1 MSKESIEKILAA
13 QKIDK
18 ERLQLIRNLEK
29 GKIKIDLDK
38 ATRTIEDSKK
48 SLLQLESEARNLQ
61 DNYQKI
67 AKIVEDTL
75 AQINKTKAEH
85 SESLELC
92 SEYLSKLATLESQLS
107 EIERRIIQKN
117 TVFKNISLDVAKSSA
132 ILKNLA
138 QKYDEAKKQEAP
150 KIQSLKKQFDEKVQ
164 GVDEKLLT
172 KYRTI
177 RENKGSD
184 TKDIVVPLTLDNRCQ
199 GCFMEVPVAMI
210 NKIQTDGWTICSEC
224 GRIIYQA

>member
-13 QKIDK
+13 QKIDQ

-29 GKIKIDLDK
+29 GKIKVDLDK
-38 ATRTIEDSKK
+38 AQITIENSKK
-48 SLLQLESEARNLQ
+48 SLLQLESDAKSLQ

-75 AQINKTKAEH
+75 VQINKSKAEH
-85 SESLELC
+85 NESLEIY
-92 SEYLSKLATLESQLS
+92 SDYLSKLSTLESQLS

-117 TVFKNISLDVAKSSA
+117 NTFKSTSFDVAKTSS
-132 ILKNLA
+132 ILTSLTK
-138 QKYDEAKKQEAP
+138 KYDEAKKQEAP
-150 KIQSLKKQFDEKVQ
+150 KIQSLKQQFDEKVK
-164 GVDEKLLT
+164 GVDDKLLAR
-172 KYRTI
+172 YRAI
-177 RENKGSD
+177 RESKGND
-184 TKDIVVPLTLDNRCQ
+184 TKDVVVPLTLDNRCQ

-210 NKIQTDGWTICSEC
+210 NKIKTDGWTTCSEC